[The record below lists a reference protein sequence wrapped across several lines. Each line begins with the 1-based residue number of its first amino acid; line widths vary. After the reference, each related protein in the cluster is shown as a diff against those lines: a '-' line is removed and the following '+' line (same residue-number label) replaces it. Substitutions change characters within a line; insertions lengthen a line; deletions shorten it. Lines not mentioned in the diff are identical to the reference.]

1 MPSYLSIF
9 TSFIL
14 KLTSLG
20 FNRFGSS
27 IINKESHTQREVGS
41 FWWKD
46 IFRLKD
52 LYGCITTCQLGDG
65 SSVLFW
71 KDNWAGECLTDLLPN
86 LAHFVKNVELS
97 VKDVCSA
104 SYLEDLFQIP
114 ISQAAANELQD
125 LRVLIQS
132 FELTDE
138 ANIRVFCWGNSLY
151 KAASLYK
158 LAFLTMQSPPTF
170 RLVWKSKVTPRIKFF
185 AWLILLDRLNT
196 KNMLARRN
204 FNVQPNSLCVLCYDG
219 KEETIDYLFF
229 ECCFAKRSWN

>member
-1 MPSYLSIF
+1 MERNLQVERSLWVDHD
-9 TSFIL
+9 
-14 KLTSLG
+14 LTAS
-20 FNRFGSS
+20 
-27 IINKESHTQREVGS
+27 
-41 FWWKD
+41 
-46 IFRLKD
+46 
-52 LYGCITTCQLGDG
+52 

-138 ANIRVFCWGNSLY
+138 TDIRVFCWGNSLY
-151 KAASLYK
+151 KADSLYK

-170 RLVWKSKVTPRIKFF
+170 RLVWKSKVTLRIKFF

-219 KEETIDYLFF
+219 KEETIDHLFF
-229 ECCFAKRSWN
+229 